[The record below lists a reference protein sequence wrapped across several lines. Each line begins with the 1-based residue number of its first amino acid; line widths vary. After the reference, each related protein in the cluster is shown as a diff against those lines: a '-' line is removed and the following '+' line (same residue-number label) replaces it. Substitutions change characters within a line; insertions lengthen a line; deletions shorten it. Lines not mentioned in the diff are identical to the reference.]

1 MRNPNQWATGT
12 DANPDPQFF
21 VQLAAQR
28 LLCCLTGLALATRE
42 LPRAGQIT
50 VIAAPRQQHAALTI
64 LHHCRADVDRFS
76 AQDRT
81 STRLNSSH
89 SCASRMPSSARKQKN
104 TTNNAT

>member
-50 VIAAPRQQHAALTI
+50 VIAAPRPQNAALTT
-64 LHHCRADVDRFS
+64 LHHCRAALDRFRAHRS
-76 AQDRT
+76 HRAGLCGSSPDA
-81 STRLNSSH
+81 RLVGNECFLKC
-89 SCASRMPSSARKQKN
+89 SCR
-104 TTNNAT
+104 